1 MDKVVI
7 IKATVI
13 KVIEII
19 SEIIRNVFEKLG
31 NIEDNLNELGGFF
44 V

>member
-1 MDKVVI
+1 VAI